1 MFGVW
6 HDHSTGDDRTEH
18 RRPIV
23 VGRRKGNNRD
33 TGLRELTDAEISS
46 RAHDKTLPMIVRL
59 RYMREEKC
67 RGLRNRSKA
76 RGR

>member
-1 MFGVW
+1 V
-6 HDHSTGDDRTEH
+6 S
-18 RRPIV
+18 
-23 VGRRKGNNRD
+23 RRKGNNRD

-46 RAHDKTLPMIVRL
+46 LAHDKSLPKAVRQ

-67 RGLRNRSKA
+67 RGLRNRRKA